1 MSLETYPFGYGS
13 IRTHTTHLMH
23 DSTIVINLGYTKGL
37 LLTLKYTLQET
48 FLFGEKNT
56 EPPSTMGKYYPH
68 LAEGLL

>member
-1 MSLETYPFGYGS
+1 
-13 IRTHTTHLMH
+13 MH
-23 DSTIVINLGYTKGL
+23 DSTVVINLDYTKGL

>member
-48 FLFGEKNT
+48 FLFGEKKHGTPLYN
-56 EPPSTMGKYYPH
+56 G
-68 LAEGLL
+68 